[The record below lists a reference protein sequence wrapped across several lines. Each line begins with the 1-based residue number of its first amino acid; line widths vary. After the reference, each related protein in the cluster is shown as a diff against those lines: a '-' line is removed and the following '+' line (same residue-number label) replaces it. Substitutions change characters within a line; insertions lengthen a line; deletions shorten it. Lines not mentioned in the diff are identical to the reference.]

1 MAKYLDID
9 GLQHNINKTKEYV
22 QGCVENKVGRNYAK
36 GTGNGL
42 KFDQDELGSSTN
54 ADANSGN
61 CFIYPISGLKQGDVV
76 TVSFDWY
83 YKDVDGIDHAFN
95 QYGED
100 TGDTSRNTNFQISL
114 GEAYNCGSGWFVGKT
129 NYQQYKIS
137 DTECKGHCVKTVTI
151 GAGNVD
157 TISYPYI
164 QNQWVGVA
172 GGNHYLEISNFMIT
186 KGDKESQW
194 NPAPEDTQGF
204 VFTIDYPAATSPRK
218 KIMPGLYNKLGAAA
232 QSSIICG
239 FRQLASTNKTNP
251 EYIFEWTSGANGT
264 TLSMPSGVKWLNNE
278 TPVFEANKKYQVS
291 IVNNLAI
298 AAAF

>member
-9 GLQHNINKTKEYV
+9 GLQHNISKTKEYV
-22 QGCVENKVGRNYAK
+22 QSCVENKVGRNYAK

-42 KFDQDELGSSTN
+42 KFDRSELGSSANT
-54 ADANSGN
+54 DANAGD
-61 CFIYPISGLKQGDVV
+61 CYIYPISGLKQDDVV

-83 YKDVDGIDHAFN
+83 YKDEGGIDLSFN
-95 QYGED
+95 QY
-100 TGDTSRNTNFQISL
+100 GDTSRNTNFTISL
-114 GEAYNCGSGWFVGKT
+114 GEAYNCGDWFLGKT

-137 DTECKGHCVKTVTI
+137 DTECKGHFAKTITI
-151 GAGNVD
+151 GAGDVD

-164 QNQWVGVA
+164 QNQWVGTS

-204 VFTIDYPAATSPRK
+204 MFTIDYPGATAPRK
-218 KIMPGLYNKLGAAA
+218 KIMPGLYNKLGGT
-232 QSSIICG
+232 STTSNIICG

-251 EYIFEWTSGANGT
+251 EYIFEWTSGSNGT
-264 TLSMPSGVKWLNNE
+264 TLTMPSGIKWLNNE
-278 TPVFEANKKYQVS
+278 IPVFEANKKYQVS